1 MPSVEVLDLSGSQY
15 NVDYINGHFL
25 SSLTTIKEIILPYN
39 IKKLRNGDGQ
49 YGGTLYGA
57 FYGCTS
63 LTSITLPEGL
73 TTIEWGSFYEC
84 SSLTSITIPNSIT
97 SIEREVFYGCSSLVS
112 ISIPEG
118 VTNIG
123 LEAFQDCSSLASI
136 NIPESVTSIGNYAF
150 SHCSSLKLIKW
161 NTDCPIATDYFDD
174 HFDDL
179 SGRLVLYT
187 TKDVI
192 SSDGSEVTTAKK
204 AIYTKEHFSWSWGL
218 EGNRWYTISLPFKPS
233 QISHETKGTIAP
245 FDSDVEGAK
254 NFWLRELTA
263 NGYQNVTEMEAG
275 HAYIIAMPTDYSYD
289 AEYRL
294 GGIVTFSA
302 EDVTIDWKT
311 TPAVGPTY
319 TMYPTYETVKK
330 AKDVYALNSE
340 YWVDG
345 YEYGHVFVHSA
356 MDVSAF
362 EAYVKLNNGSNTR
375 SVISLSGST
384 RSGDANTRSTSGHRK
399 PMKEDM

>member
-1 MPSVEVLDLSGSQY
+1 
-15 NVDYINGHFL
+15 
-25 SSLTTIKEIILPYN
+25 
-39 IKKLRNGDGQ
+39 
-49 YGGTLYGA
+49 
-57 FYGCTS
+57 
-63 LTSITLPEGL
+63 
-73 TTIEWGSFYEC
+73 
-84 SSLTSITIPNSIT
+84 
-97 SIEREVFYGCSSLVS
+97 
-112 ISIPEG
+112 
-118 VTNIG
+118 
-123 LEAFQDCSSLASI
+123 
-136 NIPESVTSIGNYAF
+136 VTSIGSYAF
-150 SHCSSLKLIKW
+150 SGCSSLKLIKW
-161 NTDCPIATDYFDD
+161 NTACSLTDYFSDIV
-174 HFDDL
+174 
-179 SGRLVLYT
+179 GKVILYT
-187 TKDVI
+187 AKDVI

-218 EGNRWYTISLPFKPS
+218 DGNRWYTISLPFKPT

-294 GGIVTFSA
+294 GGTVTFSA

-311 TPAVGPTY
+311 TPAVGPAY

-356 MDVSAF
+356 TDVSAF
-362 EAYVKLNNGSNTR
+362 EAYVKLNDGSNTR

-384 RSGDANTRSTSGHRK
+384 RSGGANTRSTSGQRK

>member
-1 MPSVEVLDLSGSQY
+1 VFLLSQAFCL
-15 NVDYINGHFL
+15 NELWL
-25 SSLTTIKEIILPYN
+25 SRLHSPHSIAF
-39 IKKLRNGDGQ
+39 
-49 YGGTLYGA
+49 GG
-57 FYGCTS
+57 
-63 LTSITLPEGL
+63 
-73 TTIEWGSFYEC
+73 
-84 SSLTSITIPNSIT
+84 
-97 SIEREVFYGCSSLVS
+97 
-112 ISIPEG
+112 
-118 VTNIG
+118 
-123 LEAFQDCSSLASI
+123 
-136 NIPESVTSIGNYAF
+136 
-150 SHCSSLKLIKW
+150 CSSLKLIKW
-161 NTDCPIATDYFDD
+161 NTDCPLTTDYFG
-174 HFDDL
+174 DL
-179 SGRLVLYT
+179 SGRLILYT
-187 TKDVI
+187 TKDVV
-192 SSDGSEVTTAKK
+192 SSDGSEITTAKK
-204 AIYTKEHFSWSWGL
+204 AIYTKEYLSWSWSG
-218 EGNRWYTISLPFKPS
+218 GNRWYTISLPFKPT

-245 FDSDVEGAK
+245 FDSKVDGAK

-275 HAYIIAMPTDYSYD
+275 
-289 AEYRL
+289 
-294 GGIVTFSA
+294 
-302 EDVTIDWKT
+302 
-311 TPAVGPTY
+311 PAY